1 MFIILYLCGASVS
14 GRSLE
19 RGRRRKTIYS
29 SLIITSGRFG
39 LRDPIR
45 PPQLVKTAP
54 IGTIGRHFGNI
65 SS

>member
-1 MFIILYLCGASVS
+1 MFMMYILCGASVS

-29 SLIITSGRFG
+29 RLIITSGRFG

-45 PPQLVKTAP
+45 PPQLAKTAP
-54 IGTIGRHFGNI
+54 IGTTGRHFGNI